1 MKKQFLEAGQIVN
14 THGVRGEV
22 RIVPL
27 CDSPE
32 FLMDIDV
39 FYLEGAPIKLTGK
52 RVHKGSLIAKP
63 QGIDSANDAALLK
76 GKILM
81 FDRDDVELPEGQDF
95 IADLI
100 GLTAIDAATGE
111 SFGKVTEVFSLPSND
126 VYVIKGQHQYMIPAV
141 SEYLVGSDIDGGTI
155 TFRLIQ
161 GMRTDEN

>member
-32 FLMDIDV
+32 FLLDINT
-39 FYLEGAPIKLTGK
+39 FYLDGNPIKLTGK

-63 QGIDSANDAALLK
+63 QGVDSANDAALLK
-76 GKILM
+76 GKTLM
-81 FDRDDVELPEGQDF
+81 FDRDDVQLPDGQSF

-100 GLTAIDAATGE
+100 GLTAIDADTGE

-126 VYVIKGQHQYMIPAV
+126 VYVIKGEHQYMIPAV
-141 SEYLVGSDIDGGTI
+141 SEYLKGSDIEGGTI

>member
-27 CDSPE
+27 CDGPE

-39 FYLEGAPIKLTGK
+39 FYLDGAPIKLTGK

-76 GKILM
+76 GKILL
-81 FDRDDVELPEGQDF
+81 FDRNDVELPEGQDF

-126 VYVIKGQHQYMIPAV
+126 VYVIRGQHQYMIPAV

>member
-39 FYLEGAPIKLTGK
+39 FYLDGAPMKLTGK

-81 FDRDDVELPEGQDF
+81 FNRDDVELPEGQDF

-111 SFGKVTEVFSLPSND
+111 SFGKVTDVFSLPSND
-126 VYVIKGQHQYMIPAV
+126 VYVVKGQHQYMIPAV